1 MTRDEIR
8 RIAKEAGYPDYVM
21 GLASEEAW
29 EKTERFT
36 ALVIQKEREAC
47 MRETE
52 RLAVLIAAAER
63 EACAKVCEER
73 GKGWLEV
80 KNARTI
86 DEGCMHAAAKAEAT
100 ALAAAIRARR
110 EE

>member
-1 MTRDEIR
+1 MNREDIK
-8 RIAKEAGYPDYVM
+8 RIAAEAGYPDYVM

-63 EACAKVCEER
+63 EACAKVCE
-73 GKGWLEV
+73 GKVEAEYATGKVDHNEMAWT
-80 KNARTI
+80 KSCAI
-86 DEGCMHAAAKAEAT
+86 D
-100 ALAAAIRARR
+100 IRARR